1 MQTYF
6 FEIKTE
12 CNSCGNPLLINA
24 FAREITCEHCNQKNE
39 IPSKLWK
46 SLVVENIHDASN
58 YQEGQRSN
66 SKMFTGG
73 YEFSVGFGKRKARCP
88 KCKTMIP
95 DSVFD
100 TFETGEYKCAQCG
113 NGIYIRKPDDFAGQI
128 VPSAK
133 YIVGEDLN
141 QIKTGIQ
148 GMQKPEAIKPIIF
161 TCPACAA
168 NLEVDGSKRVIICK
182 YCNASVYLPDD
193 LWYELHPAKIVE
205 RWYIVNNENV
215 KTIGKDVVVE
225 EKLPEWYYLSDVAID
240 NAGNVYVASAVD
252 SSDDFIVWSFGP
264 DLKTRWIRKGIK
276 LDHENTGMV
285 ITRDKKLLLWNK
297 LKRSLMILS
306 CKDGTDVMTLKG
318 EDPSDNNPY
327 PFTMKGCDAL
337 LSDSDNT
344 ILAVINN
351 TFVRFYNDGMRA
363 PVWKVLSDR
372 SESPGLFSRLFGG
385 GSTTVKIPND
395 DEWAPCVKEIGSRP
409 KRVDGEYT
417 KMNLGYDGYV
427 YMYDKSST
435 DSKIAKYTR
444 EGSQVWKRDLP
455 LSNKECKPCTDEKGF
470 IYVLGSDENNKAK
483 LIRFSPNG
491 KDIEVLQKDVLDGG
505 LLSVDDQLAVSRE
518 GRVYTFRFYNVLKVF
533 NPDMTLAFESE
544 QSKKEAQEKLQEYKK
559 RKEAE
564 E

>member
-1 MQTYF
+1 MQTFF
-6 FEIKTE
+6 FELKTE

-39 IPSKLWK
+39 ITSKLWK
-46 SLVVENIHDASN
+46 SLVVESMHDASN

-66 SKMFTGG
+66 SKMITGG
-73 YEFSVGFGKRKARCP
+73 YEFSVGFGKRKAQCP
-88 KCKTMIP
+88 KCKTVIP
-95 DSVFD
+95 DNVFD
-100 TFETGEYKCAQCG
+100 SFETGEYKCAQCE
-113 NGIYIRKPDDFAGQI
+113 NEIYIRKPDEFAQQI

-133 YIVGEDLN
+133 YIVGEDVN

-205 RWYIVNNENV
+205 RWYIVNNEGT
-215 KTIGKDVVVE
+215 KTENGVVVE
-225 EKLPEWYYLSDVAID
+225 EKIPEWYYLSDVAID
-240 NAGNVYVASAVD
+240 NEGNVYVASEED
-252 SSDDFIVWSFGP
+252 SGDSDFIVWSFNP
-264 DLKTRWIRKGIK
+264 ELKTRWIRKGIK

-285 ITRDKKLLLWNK
+285 ITRNGKLLLWNK
-297 LKRSLMILS
+297 FKRSLIMLS
-306 CKDGTDVMTLKG
+306 CKDGTDLLTLKG
-318 EDPSDNNPY
+318 EDPSDSNPY

-351 TFVRFYNDGMRA
+351 TFVRFYDDGTRA
-363 PVWKVLSDR
+363 PVWTAV
-372 SESPGLFSRLFGG
+372 SEKHELPGLFSRMFGG
-385 GSTTVKIPND
+385 GNTTVKIPND
-395 DEWAPCVKEIGSRP
+395 DEWAPCVKEIGSQP
-409 KRVDGEYT
+409 KRVSGEYT

-427 YMYDKSST
+427 YMYDTSST

-444 EGSQVWKRDLP
+444 EGNQVWKRDLP
-455 LSNKECKPCTDEKGF
+455 LSNKECKPYADANGF
-470 IYVLGSDENNKAK
+470 VYVIGSEDDNKTK
-483 LIRFSPNG
+483 LIRMSPDG

-505 LLSVDDQLAVSRE
+505 LLSVDDRLAVSKE
-518 GRVYTFRFYNVLKVF
+518 GRIYTFRFYNVLKVF
-533 NPDMTLAFESE
+533 NPDLTCVFESD
-544 QSKKEAQEKLQEYKK
+544 QSKEEGLEKMRDYKK
-559 RKEAE
+559 QKEAE